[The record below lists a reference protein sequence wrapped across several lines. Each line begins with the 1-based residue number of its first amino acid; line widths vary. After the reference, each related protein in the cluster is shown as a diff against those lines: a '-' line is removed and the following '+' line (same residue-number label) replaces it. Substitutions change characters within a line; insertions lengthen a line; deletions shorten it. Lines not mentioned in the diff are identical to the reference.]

1 MGQTIGMQFNIFL
14 NQNLYY
20 LLREPIFLL
29 SILAV
34 NQSKTRRTFD
44 LRWPGLIFPLYST
57 IRDNGNYLMKIIRF
71 NYSLS
76 HFAIIALATIIIAVN
91 VNRFHCSEQKKKKNK
106 YFFLIACLFDSR
118 EAFGHRTSTHGG
130 WSETPFEWIS
140 IEEQGER
147 GRKGRGIS
155 DDSQNNN
162 RRERERGES
171 KSESVGDRR

>member
-1 MGQTIGMQFNIFL
+1 MYCTYNCTYRTRSMGQTIGMQFNIFL

-76 HFAIIALATIIIAVN
+76 HLLLSHLPLLSLPLMLIDSTVLN
-91 VNRFHCSEQKKKKNK
+91 KKKEKNK
-106 YFFLIACLFDSR
+106 YFFLIACLEKLFDSR

-130 WSETPFEWIS
+130 
-140 IEEQGER
+140 
-147 GRKGRGIS
+147 
-155 DDSQNNN
+155 
-162 RRERERGES
+162 
-171 KSESVGDRR
+171 

>member
-20 LLREPIFLL
+20 LLRQPIFLL

-91 VNRFHCSEQKKKKNK
+91 VNRFHCSEQKKRKKQI
-106 YFFLIACLFDSR
+106 FFPHCLPRKALWF
-118 EAFGHRTSTHGG
+118 A
-130 WSETPFEWIS
+130 
-140 IEEQGER
+140 R
-147 GRKGRGIS
+147 GIRASNEHTRRMIRDTLWMDIDRGAGRARKERKGHFGWFA
-155 DDSQNNN
+155 
-162 RRERERGES
+162 
-171 KSESVGDRR
+171 K